1 MAENSNKIA
10 IKTMASRIIVVNVI
24 KDLKTSSENLK
35 TKKKYNFFGVI
46 KEWAALKHIG
56 EDVDIYEVQEL
67 DN

>member
-10 IKTMASRIIVVNVI
+10 IKTMASRIVVVNVI

-46 KEWAALKHIG
+46 KEMGSIKAHWRRRG
-56 EDVDIYEVQEL
+56 DIRGSRT
-67 DN
+67 

>member
-1 MAENSNKIA
+1 
-10 IKTMASRIIVVNVI
+10 MASRIVVVNVI
-24 KDLKTSSENLK
+24 KDLKTSSENLN

-56 EDVDIYEVQEL
+56 EDVEIYEVQEL